1 MNRSALDLALD
12 QLPVFSTIKPE
23 RIVAELND
31 LLARNRREIDELTRQ
46 EGTLTW
52 ENFIE
57 PLEEIGDRLNRFFSP
72 IGHLHGVADSEALR
86 GAYNEAIPLLS
97 AYASELAQNDA
108 LFSAYTRLHESA
120 GYATYPDARKKVV
133 ENALRDFRLGGIAL
147 DEDER
152 ERFRAITQELAQ
164 LTTRFG
170 ENVLDATQSWR
181 KDVSSRDALP
191 GLPDSA
197 LALARQTAAKAG
209 IDGYR
214 LTLDYPCY
222 MPVMTYC
229 DNRELR
235 QELYAAYVTRAS
247 DQGPDAGR
255 YDNSDNIERIL
266 ALRHEL
272 ANCLGFDNYAEY
284 SLETKMAPSVHEVVA
299 FLEQLAEQS
308 RPAALRDFA
317 ELQSFA
323 KSELGID
330 PLEAWDVAWC
340 SEKLRQHSFA
350 FSQEELRPYFPVDRV
365 VSGLFETIRRLF
377 DVQVS
382 ELDGV
387 DRWHR
392 DVRVY
397 RISDAAGELRGLFY
411 LDLYAREQKRGG
423 AWMDECI
430 IRRVR
435 DRVVQTP
442 VAYLTCNFTP
452 PVDGNTSLL
461 THDEVLTLFHEFGH
475 GLHHML
481 TRVDEAAVSGINGVP
496 WDGVELPSQFLENWC
511 WEREALELIAGH
523 FETGERIPDEL
534 IERMYAAKNFQAG
547 LQMVRQIEFS
557 LFDIRIHAEYHPG
570 MSVQGLLDDVR
581 ARVAVIIPPPFN
593 RFQHGFSHIF
603 AGGYAAGYYSY
614 KWAEVLSADAFSRFE
629 SEGVFN
635 RETGLDFLSCI
646 LERGG
651 AEDTLELFKRFRGRE
666 PEIEPLLRHAGL
678 VS

>member
-1 MNRSALDLALD
+1 MNASALDLAIE
-12 QLPVFSTIKPE
+12 QLPTFSTLKPE
-23 RIVAELND
+23 RIVPELSE
-31 LLARNRREIDELTRQ
+31 LLERNRREIAALTQ
-46 EGTLTW
+46 LGESVTW
-52 ENFIE
+52 ENFVE

-72 IGHLHGVADSEALR
+72 IGHLHGVADSDELR
-86 GAYNEAIPLLS
+86 TAYNEAIPLLS
-97 AYASELAQNDA
+97 AYASEMAQNDG
-108 LFSAYTRLHESA
+108 LFAAYKHLRDSAS
-120 GYATYPDARKKVV
+120 YATYSSAQQKVI

-147 DEDER
+147 DDAKR
-152 ERFRAITQELAQ
+152 ERFRAINQELAR
-164 LTTRFG
+164 LGTRFG

-181 KDVSSRDALP
+181 KDVPTTDVLA

-197 LALARQTAAKAG
+197 LALARQAAAKDG
-209 IDGYR
+209 RDGYR
-214 LTLDYPCY
+214 LTLDYPSY

-235 QELYAAYVTRAS
+235 RELYEAYVTRAS

-255 YDNSDNIERIL
+255 YDNSDNIDQIL

-284 SLETKMAPSVHEVVA
+284 SLETKMAPSFREVIG
-299 FLEQLAEQS
+299 FLEQLAEKS
-308 RPAALRDFA
+308 RPAAMRDFA
-317 ELQSFA
+317 ELKSFA
-323 KSELGID
+323 ASELGLD
-330 PLEAWDVAWC
+330 ELEAWDVAYC

-350 FSQEELRPYFPVDRV
+350 FSQEELRPYFPVERV
-365 VSGLFETIRRLF
+365 VPGLFETVRRLF

-387 DRWHR
+387 DRWHPDVTVYQIR
-392 DVRVY
+392 DA
-397 RISDAAGELRGLFY
+397 SGDLRGLFY

-435 DRVVQTP
+435 DQVVQTP
-442 VAYLTCNFTP
+442 VAYLTCNFSP
-452 PVDGNTSLL
+452 PVGGSSSLL

-481 TRVDEAAVSGINGVP
+481 TRVNEAAVSGINGVP

-511 WEREALELIAGH
+511 WEREALGLIAGH
-523 FETGERIPDEL
+523 VETGDPIPDEI
-534 IERMYAAKNFQAG
+534 IERMHAAKNFQAG
-547 LQMVRQIEFS
+547 LHMVRQIEFA
-557 LFDIRIHAEYHPG
+557 LFDMRVHAEYHPG
-570 MSVQGLLDDVR
+570 ISVQDLLDDVR
-581 ARVAVIIPPPFN
+581 ARVAVIIPPACN
-593 RFQHGFSHIF
+593 RFQHGFSHVF

-629 SEGVFN
+629 TDGVFN
-635 RETGLDFLSCI
+635 RETGLEFLECI

-666 PEIEPLLRHAGL
+666 PDIEPLLRHAGL
-678 VS
+678 VT

>member
-1 MNRSALDLALD
+1 MNASDLDLAIE
-12 QLPVFSTIKPE
+12 QLPVFSAIKPE
-23 RIVAELND
+23 FIVTELSS
-31 LLARNRREIDELTRQ
+31 LLERNRREVQALTKTV
-46 EGTLTW
+46 EPLDW
-52 ENFIE
+52 CNFVE
-57 PLEEIGDRLNRFFSP
+57 PLEEIGDRLSRFFSP
-72 IGHLHGVADSEALR
+72 IGHLHGVADSDDLR
-86 GAYNEAIPLLS
+86 AAYNEAIPLLS
-97 AYASELAQNDA
+97 AYGSEMAQNDG
-108 LFSAYTRLHESA
+108 LFDAFTRLRNSEN
-120 GYATYPDARKKVV
+120 YASYSVAQKKVID
-133 ENALRDFRLGGIAL
+133 NALRDFRLGGIAL
-147 DEDER
+147 DNDKR
-152 ERFRAITQELAQ
+152 ERFRAINQELAQ

-170 ENVLDATQSWR
+170 ENVLDATQAWR
-181 KDVSSRDALP
+181 KDVPDRETLA

-197 LALARQTAAKAG
+197 LALTRQAAMKDSF
-209 IDGYR
+209 DGYR

-229 DNRELR
+229 DSRELR
-235 QELYAAYVTRAS
+235 KELYEAYVTRAS

-255 YDNSDNIERIL
+255 YDNSENIDRIL

-284 SLETKMAPSVHEVVA
+284 SLETKMATSVSAVIA
-299 FLEQLAEQS
+299 FLEQLADES
-308 RPAALRDFA
+308 RPAAIRDFA

-323 KSELGID
+323 ANELGMTTVA
-330 PLEAWDVAWC
+330 AWDVAYC

-350 FSQEELRPYFPVDRV
+350 FSQEELRPYFPANRV
-365 VSGLFETIRRLF
+365 VAGLFETVHRLF
-377 DVQVS
+377 DLDVT
-382 ELDGV
+382 ELEGI
-387 DRWHR
+387 DRWHP
-392 DVRVY
+392 DVTVY
-397 RISDAAGELRGLFY
+397 QIRDAAGDLRGLFY

-430 IRRVR
+430 VRRVR
-435 DRVVQTP
+435 DQVVQTP

-452 PVDGNTSLL
+452 PVDGQASLL
-461 THDEVLTLFHEFGH
+461 THDEVQTLFHEFGH

-511 WEREALELIAGH
+511 WEREALDLLAGH
-523 FETGERIPDEL
+523 VETGAPIPDEL
-534 IERMYAAKNFQAG
+534 IERMHAAKNFQAG

-557 LFDIRIHAEYHPG
+557 LFDFRLHAEYQPG
-570 MSVQGLLDDVR
+570 MSVQGMIDDVR
-581 ARVAVIIPPPFN
+581 NRVAVLIPPAYN

-635 RETGLDFLSCI
+635 RETGLDFLDCI